1 MKLIKSFLLAIILLL
16 SGTISNAQMLNPV
29 KWTKS
34 VKMTDSSHG
43 IITFSATID
52 NGWHIYSNDT
62 PAGGPIPLSINWN
75 TLDGVKL
82 DGGFKANKAPQTVD
96 DQIFEMKVKQWGGG
110 VTLTQK
116 FTTTAPKYSIDGE
129 IRYQGCNDQ
138 GCITGNES
146 FEFKGTGDPAKNP
159 KDAASDATQ
168 DNIKDK
174 NKKEE
179 TQSPEAFATDKSKET
194 ITEDAAKEDVV
205 AVEDIPSELIEVDTA
220 SVPLVAEGDSAT
232 QASGAITTSSRN
244 LWSPVS
250 FTDKD
255 AVGTEGKSNSLW
267 FLFWAC
273 FLGGLLALLTPCV
286 WPIIPLTVSFFLKKG
301 NSKSKSITSAVTYG
315 LSIIVIYVLLGLIV
329 TAIFGANGLNALAT
343 NAVCNIIFFLMLVL
357 FAISFLGA
365 FEIKLPDSWSSKM
378 DSRAEKTTG
387 LLSIFF
393 MAFTLVIVSFSCT
406 GPIIGTLLVETA
418 SSGSYLGPI
427 VGMFAFAL
435 ALAIP
440 FTLFALF
447 PSVLKKLPKSGSWLN
462 TVKVV
467 LGFLELALSLKFL
480 SVADLAYGWH
490 ILDRETFLALWIAIF
505 FLLGLYLI
513 GGLWLKGDGEKKPI
527 GVVRLLLGI
536 VSLAFTAYLLPGL
549 WGAPLRVTSAFVPP
563 LYTQDYTTNP
573 EVIQEYDNFEQGIA
587 VAAKSN
593 KPVFLEFSGF
603 GCVNCRKMETA
614 VMDLGEV
621 KGNIKDNFVHIRL
634 MVDDKTE
641 LAKPITV
648 ERNGK
653 KSTLRTVGDK
663 WSYLQEVKFNS
674 NSQPYYVV
682 LDTEGNLMSGPFA
695 YKEDVQGF
703 MDFLNRGKKKYETEK

>member
-1 MKLIKSFLLAIILLL
+1 MKTTKNLFLLIAFFTVSII
-16 SGTISNAQMLNPV
+16 AQAQILTPV

-34 VKMTDSSHG
+34 VKMTDDRNG
-43 IITFSATID
+43 VITFTATID
-52 NGWHIYSNDT
+52 NGWHMYSNDS
-62 PAGGPIPLSINWN
+62 PADGPTPLSVNWKN
-75 TLDGVKL
+75 TKGVKL
-82 DGGFKANKAPQTVD
+82 VGRLTPSKAPTTID
-96 DQIFEMKVKQWGGG
+96 DEAFMMKVRQWEGK

-116 FTTTAPKYSIDGE
+116 FTVTEDKYNIDGDL
-129 IRYQGCNDQ
+129 QFMSCNDQ
-138 GCITGNES
+138 TCTPPATES
-146 FEFKGTGDPAKNP
+146 FSFTGKAGTPPKENTEEEAKSDDKAQDPA
-159 KDAASDATQ
+159 Q
-168 DNIKDK
+168 
-174 NKKEE
+174 EE
-179 TQSPEAFATDKSKET
+179 KA
-194 ITEDAAKEDVV
+194 EDAAVT
-205 AVEDIPSELIEVDTA
+205 DTA
-220 SVPLVAEGDSAT
+220 TTTLLAGDSIDAAAT
-232 QASGAITTSSRN
+232 STSSGGD
-244 LWSPVS
+244 LWAPVK
-250 FTDKD
+250 FTDSESS
-255 AVGTEGKSNSLW
+255 GNTQGSGNRSLW
-267 FLFWAC
+267 FLFGAC

-301 NSKSKSITSAVTYG
+301 NSKTKSITSAVTYG
-315 LSIIVIYVLLGLIV
+315 ISIIVIYVLLGVLV
-329 TAIFGANGLNALAT
+329 TAIFGANGLNAMAT
-343 NAVCNIIFFLMLVL
+343 NAVCNIIFFLLLVL

-393 MAFTLVIVSFSCT
+393 MAFTLVLVSFSCT

-418 SSGSYLGPI
+418 SSGSLMGPI

-490 ILDRETFLALWIAIF
+490 ILDRETFLSLWIAIF
-505 FLLGLYLI
+505 GLLGLYLI
-513 GGLWLKGDGEKKPI
+513 GKLWLKGDGDKKPI
-527 GVVRLLLGI
+527 GVVRLMLGLI
-536 VSLAFTAYLLPGL
+536 SLAFTAYLLPGL

-573 EVIQEYDNFEQGIA
+573 EQLQEWDDFEKG
-587 VAAKSN
+587 VAQAAQSG
-593 KPVFLEFSGF
+593 KPIFLEFSGY

-614 VMDLGEV
+614 VMDVEEV
-621 KGNIKDNFVHIRL
+621 KRNLKENFVHIRL
-634 MVDDKTE
+634 MVDDKAN
-641 LAKPITV
+641 LAQPITI
-648 ERNGK
+648 EHNGK
-653 KSTLRTVGDK
+653 KRTLNTVGDK

-682 LDTEGNLMSGPFA
+682 LNSKGELMSGPFV
-695 YKEDVQGF
+695 YKEDIQGF
-703 MDFLNRGKKKYETEK
+703 IDFLNRGKKKYGEEK